1 MYLQPQSVL
10 ERLIHFQTL
19 DLTKFFMCSVDLY
32 MGIISDTTHIKT
44 IFSFSPA
51 IGKHFIGNAV
61 VSELLAVK
69 IKPLSDG
76 ELM

>member
-1 MYLQPQSVL
+1 
-10 ERLIHFQTL
+10 
-19 DLTKFFMCSVDLY
+19 